1 MEHDDV
7 RRICSPHLTQAQV
20 DALDGAPVLDGEDCD
35 QFIIDVVDGR
45 AVYDAALLEAQDPD
59 WFWFN
64 TVPSVLSMDHMRA
77 PLLRWPD
84 GSFEGDDDEDAG

>member
-1 MEHDDV
+1 MDDI
-7 RRICSPHLTQAQV
+7 RRVQSPHLTPAQV

-45 AVYDAALLEAQDPD
+45 AVYDAALLEAEDPD

-64 TVPSVLSMDHMRA
+64 TAGSLPSMGPRA

-84 GSFEGDDDEDAG
+84 GTFEGEDDA